1 MSNQSQEYLTF
12 LLDGEEFGVDIL
24 RVQEIMV
31 WAPVTAI
38 PGTPEY
44 LRGVINLRGVIVP
57 IVDMRQRFN
66 RAPVEYTDT
75 TVVIVL
81 RTSESDSGV
90 VVGIVV
96 DAVSEVYKVD
106 PINIKKAPDFGNQID
121 SRFIFG
127 MATVDDKIIILL
139 DAKKLLNVNDLY
151 SVVSHV
157 RPKIGEPIAS

>member
-1 MSNQSQEYLTF
+1 MSDQSQEYLTF

-38 PGTPEY
+38 PGAPDY

-57 IVDMRQRFN
+57 IVDMRQRFG
-66 RAPVEYTDT
+66 REPIDYTDT

-81 RTSESDSGV
+81 RTSESENSV
-90 VVGIVV
+90 VVGVVV
-96 DAVSEVYKVD
+96 DAVSEVYKVEAE
-106 PINIKKAPDFGNQID
+106 NIKKSPNFGDHID
-121 SRFIFG
+121 SRFVFG
-127 MATVDDKIIILL
+127 MATVDEKIIILL

-151 SVVSHV
+151 SVVSQV
-157 RPKIGEPIAS
+157 RPKASESLAG